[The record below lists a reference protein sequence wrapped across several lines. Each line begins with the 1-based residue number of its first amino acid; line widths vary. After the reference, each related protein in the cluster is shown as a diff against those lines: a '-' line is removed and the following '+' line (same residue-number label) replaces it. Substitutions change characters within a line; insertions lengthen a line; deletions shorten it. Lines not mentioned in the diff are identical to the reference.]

1 MVVTHIRE
9 KCPLLAH
16 ERKPRTSTTPDR
28 AHSIP
33 KPPIPHDSI
42 LQKLQPSVN
51 NCLCVK
57 VKTEKSSKAVSSS
70 VQCACSHHQFTIQCY
85 WKRRGSRSCRSS
97 PRACILWI
105 AYVRV
110 KWFPTDC
117 ALALPLSRSV
127 PHTRTSFESSRAE
140 LCETCLCG
148 LHNKTSFVFTQTLPS
163 ASVAISAYYKRI
175 CSFCHRKAFKYE
187 QSQVGAP

>member
-16 ERKPRTSTTPDR
+16 ERKPRTSATPDR

-33 KPPIPHDSI
+33 KPPIPHDNI

-57 VKTEKSSKAVSSS
+57 VKTEKSSKAMSGS

-85 WKRRGSRSCRSS
+85 WGRRGSRSCRSS

-117 ALALPLSRSV
+117 ALALPLSRSLARSV
-127 PHTRTSFESSRAE
+127 PHTRTSFWIVEGGA
-140 LCETCLCG
+140 LWDVLLWTPQQNL
-148 LHNKTSFVFTQTLPS
+148 
-163 ASVAISAYYKRI
+163 IRI
-175 CSFCHRKAFKYE
+175 YPNITKCQCCHIRLL
-187 QSQVGAP
+187 

>member
-1 MVVTHIRE
+1 MRARNLADGGYAHQRE
-9 KCPLLAH
+9 VSSPCA
-16 ERKPRTSTTPDR
+16 RKETPNQHYSGPGSQHPETSNSTRQHPPKTSTF
-28 AHSIP
+28 SQQ
-33 KPPIPHDSI
+33 
-42 LQKLQPSVN
+42 LSVR
-51 NCLCVK
+51 VRK

-117 ALALPLSRSV
+117 ALAPPLSLLARSV
-127 PHTRTSFESSRAE
+127 PHTRTSFWIVEGGA
-140 LCETCLCG
+140 LWDVLLWTPQQNL
-148 LHNKTSFVFTQTLPS
+148 
-163 ASVAISAYYKRI
+163 IRI
-175 CSFCHRKAFKYE
+175 YPNITKCQCCHIRLL
-187 QSQVGAP
+187 